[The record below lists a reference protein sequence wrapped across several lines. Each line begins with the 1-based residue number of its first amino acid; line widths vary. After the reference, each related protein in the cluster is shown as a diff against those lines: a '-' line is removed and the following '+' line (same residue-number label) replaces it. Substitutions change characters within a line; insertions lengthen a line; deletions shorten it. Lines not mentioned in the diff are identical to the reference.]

1 MSSSRRDTLLVLVVV
16 LATSAIALWSLGG
29 PAQAA
34 DDPAGRGEEL
44 FVTGCS
50 SCHGTDG
57 AGVTTPDGKVRGP
70 SIANAGEANAY
81 FQLSTGRMPLVD
93 SGDIP
98 VRKRPAYSTDDIAA
112 LVVYVGSLGN
122 GPKLPTVNVATAD
135 LALGGEQY
143 LANCAACHSAS
154 GAGGALSYGRAAPSL
169 SESEPLQ
176 VATAVRSGPGAMP
189 VFGADVL
196 DQEQLDAVTRYVQ
209 YLRSPD
215 DRGGLP
221 IGRIGPVPE
230 GFIALTFG
238 IGALLAAV
246 AWIGTRSPVRRRDH
260 EEAGD
265 A

>member
-1 MSSSRRDTLLVLVVV
+1 
-16 LATSAIALWSLGG
+16 
-29 PAQAA
+29 
-34 DDPAGRGEEL
+34 
-44 FVTGCS
+44 
-50 SCHGTDG
+50 
-57 AGVTTPDGKVRGP
+57 
-70 SIANAGEANAY
+70 
-81 FQLSTGRMPLVD
+81 
-93 SGDIP
+93 
-98 VRKRPAYSTDDIAA
+98 
-112 LVVYVGSLGN
+112 
-122 GPKLPTVNVATAD
+122 
-135 LALGGEQY
+135 
-143 LANCAACHSAS
+143 
-154 GAGGALSYGRAAPSL
+154 
-169 SESEPLQ
+169 
-176 VATAVRSGPGAMP
+176 MP

-260 EEAGD
+260 EEADD